1 MVWFIIAI
9 VLLLIGV
16 GMIAVALATGG
27 DARASALSP
36 SSWRVC

>member
-9 VLLLIGV
+9 ILLLIGV
-16 GMIAVALATGG
+16 GMIAVALANGG
-27 DARASALSP
+27 DGATSALSP

>member
-9 VLLLIGV
+9 ILLLIGV
-16 GMIAVALATGG
+16 GLIPSSSPPAAT
-27 DARASALSP
+27 ARASALSP

>member
-27 DARASALSP
+27 DGASLST
-36 SSWRVC
+36 WRVC